1 MTIMILYHEGQRVVF
16 EGSMAEVLER
26 LRAWCPSG
34 RGGLQPGA
42 EAVIGRC
49 LWPVRPFASRPR
61 QTAPLPGSAWGR
73 MSKLFSALRQGQR
86 TV

>member
-34 RGGLQPGA
+34 LAVEVFSRGRKQ
-42 EAVIGRC
+42 
-49 LWPVRPFASRPR
+49 
-61 QTAPLPGSAWGR
+61 
-73 MSKLFSALRQGQR
+73 
-86 TV
+86 